1 MSMNKQLL
9 FALAVGAAA
18 LPALATPVPPLP
30 PLDNGLTTTVPR
42 FGISRVETVS
52 MCLTDAGVQRY
63 QDLITDMQFDT
74 FSACM
79 HSNT

>member
-1 MSMNKQLL
+1 MSMKKQLL
-9 FALAVGAAA
+9 LAAAAVLA

>member
-1 MSMNKQLL
+1 MSMKKQLL
-9 FALAVGAAA
+9 LAAAAVLA

-63 QDLITDMQFDT
+63 QDLITDVQFDT